1 MHYLK
6 HLSLYSLLATLLLS
20 GCSAGRRSFSAG
32 ETFEADGRYEEA
44 MYSYADAFQNNPEI
58 SDYRIRFLKAR
69 DKAAELHY
77 KRGNE
82 LFQKGNYVAALTEF
96 QTSAGLDPTQGRY
109 QTQVEA
115 TVRLKDAQL
124 AYQDGVE
131 FETANKF
138 KEAFQ
143 LFTRAV
149 ELDPENKE
157 YRAAQTRVAGLRKSK
172 LEGYELSL
180 KSAKPITLKFKDAK
194 IKDVFNIVT
203 QLSGINFIFD
213 EGVKDQPV
221 TIYIENATFQQVLDL
236 LTNMHKLGRKIANES
251 TVIIYARN
259 PEKTKQYED
268 MTLRT
273 FHLSYMDAKKAVNLI
288 RTMLQVRKIYVNEE
302 SNALVVRD
310 TDDVVAVVEK
320 ILEAN
325 DVPEP
330 EVILDVEVIEVSDN
344 DSKRLGLLLSTYN
357 VKLGAFNPFDNT
369 LLSDSSLTP
378 STTTI
383 ASGSTTATTSTV
395 TINNLIKAFSIQG
408 YGGFLTVP
416 NATYNFAKT
425 LSKSEVLS
433 NPKIRVRNKE
443 KSKFTVGTRVPITT
457 TNTTNNTV
465 SVNVQYVDVGVKL
478 NAEPNIQL
486 NNEVVIKLSLEVSQT
501 VGAPQIVGDTS
512 VVTIGT
518 RNLETVLSLK
528 DGETSIIGGL
538 IQHTNSDAKNKIF
551 LLSDIPLLGP
561 FLTDTNASNNKTELM
576 LAITPRLVRGVI
588 VPQNSLTSFS
598 SGKEDEPSLVRPL
611 ASFDLE
617 PDFEASPKPAVHQAA
632 PQAMH
637 QPPQQGEQQPPQPM
651 FQAPVPQPGQPPE
664 SPSTLPAGP
673 EIPQPGMVPPAPAP
687 PQRGILQISAPV
699 AASVGQQ
706 FTLEVKAG
714 TVSDLSGAPF
724 VLTYD
729 PVFVEFLSAT
739 EGLFLKKD
747 GAATTF
753 STSPDPA
760 AGAVAV
766 NLVRPA
772 GQGGASGGGT
782 LATLVFRAKNKG
794 PASFGLRDLAFTS
807 SSGQPLAMLPFS
819 TAMEIR

>member
-20 GCSAGRRSFSAG
+20 GCSASRRSFSAG

-44 MYSYADAFQNNPEI
+44 MYSYADAFQSNPEI

-77 KRGNE
+77 KRGSE
-82 LFQKGNYVAALTEF
+82 LLQKGNYIAALTEF
-96 QTSAGLDPTQGRY
+96 QASVGLDPTQGRY
-109 QTQVEA
+109 QTQAEA

-172 LEGYELSL
+172 LEGFELSL

-310 TDDVVAVVEK
+310 TDDVVAVIEK
-320 ILEAN
+320 ILDAN

-344 DSKRLGLLLSTYN
+344 DSSRLGLLLSPYN
-357 VKLGAFNPFDNT
+357 VQLGAFSPEGN
-369 LLSDSSLTP
+369 LLSNNSLT
-378 STTTI
+378 STTT
-383 ASGSTTATTSTV
+383 TTTGTVVQDSTV
-395 TINNLIKAFSIQG
+395 TIANLVKAFSIKG
-408 YGGFLTVP
+408 YAGFLTVP
-416 NATYNFAKT
+416 HATFNFAKT

-478 NAEPNIQL
+478 NAEPTIQL

-538 IQHTNSDAKNKIF
+538 IQHTNGDSKNKIF
-551 LLSDIPLLGP
+551 LLSDIPFLGEL
-561 FLTDTNASNNKTELM
+561 LTDTTASQNKTELM
-576 LAITPRLVRGVI
+576 LAITPRLVRGVT
-588 VPQNSLTSFS
+588 VPQNSLMSFS
-598 SGKEDEPSLVRPL
+598 SGKEDDPSLVRPL

-617 PDFEASPKPAVHQAA
+617 PDFETSPKPAVQQAA

-637 QPPQQGEQQPPQPM
+637 QPPQQGEQQPPQPT

-673 EIPQPGMVPPAPAP
+673 EIPQPGMVPPAPAQ

-739 EGLFLKKD
+739 EGPFLKKD

-753 STSPDPA
+753 STSPDLA